1 MGLWRLLRLGHCAG
15 GVVAEAYGAQHPGG
29 VERLGLAST
38 LAGFQ
43 AEQQGAME
51 KAVQA
56 TSGELWF
63 EDAMAAL
70 QAEQAGEWGT
80 DEELAGIV
88 LRELPFYF
96 DRYGDRE
103 QEYVHTLDGEIP
115 VGDALKLFNDEVF

>member
-38 LAGFQ
+38 LARFQ

-56 TSGELWF
+56 KSGELWF

-80 DEELAGIV
+80 DEELAGVV
-88 LRELPFYF
+88 LRERPFYF
-96 DRYGDRE
+96 ARHRDRE
-103 QEYVHTLDGEIP
+103 PGYVHTLHGADS
-115 VGDALKLFNDEVF
+115 VGDAP